1 MGCGAGMGSR
11 LLSTVLPRE
20 PGSQSP
26 GLAPPP
32 RPGWG
37 NRGPEKERGS
47 LENKKKAKTGD
58 SECYGNPTP
67 TPQSRGKNK
76 DKPPTIT
83 PILGRLSGGRRLSQI
98 LSSRN
103 CGSMLQL
110 PDWGKSTEEGAV
122 LIRGRIITCLDS
134 GNGLLTVL
142 PFPRWAPNIHH
153 AGMEGLL
160 QRPVAHCARYP
171 PSTPANSLLPSG

>member
-1 MGCGAGMGSR
+1 MWSWHGLPLAEYGSSQGA
-11 LLSTVLPRE
+11 RE
-20 PGSQSP
+20 PVSRACP
-26 GLAPPP
+26 APTAWLGKL
-32 RPGWG
+32 RPGEG
-37 NRGPEKERGS
+37 EGQLRKQ
-47 LENKKKAKTGD
+47 KKAKTGD

-67 TPQSRGKNK
+67 APQSRGKSK

-103 CGSMLQL
+103 CGPMLQL

-160 QRPVAHCARYP
+160 QHPVAHCARYP
-171 PSTPANSLLPSG
+171 PSTPANSPLPSG